1 MAALPAPKFDYRR
14 LGDDYGNFRLLELQ
28 PAIDRRDLLRCTIQH
43 ASIDTS
49 AYCAL
54 SYVWGDQKVDSSE
67 MEIIY
72 KRPKRRLFESKKHYQ
87 EGAVVYRKEVGS
99 SLARALRYIRQP
111 YVSVVIWVDAF
122 CIDQES
128 KEERASQVKLMT
140 NIYSSAQV
148 VHAWLGPEY
157 NEDPA
162 VRSVSCG
169 PFQLRHWLTA
179 SPFGI
184 EIQKNTLAFE
194 YIDLIWTLAK
204 RIKGSEKLASENDWL
219 QACFTIAQT
228 PAEDLQQRK
237 NAVHQVWASFSAQL
251 LQAVI
256 SHAQAGQIY
265 TTLDSLSQ
273 VNYFSRMWILQETGR
288 AKRVVFHY
296 GEREASHQQL
306 LLALGVTRAYNGSFA
321 KDQLRMLGSKFDSR
335 FLSCVIARLT
345 CSKALGLHEVLKLAF
360 FDRSMH
366 SATDP
371 RDLVYALLGLATN
384 PQAIGVSYELSLDEV
399 YIATARFLFGQGFT
413 DSLITFRPYA
423 RSNDFL
429 SKDFPSWAYDWSR
442 RGLPSF
448 ARFKAAKDTRPRLS
462 FVRHT
467 GTVHNI
473 AMSLKGTWIG
483 RVSAVNDH
491 KFSAIA
497 SAAGLSL
504 EVIQS
509 GRLQGGARPL
519 TTDEKRILGDLLA
532 RIHPTVQLLPADV
545 ARLMSQSALP
555 LGNFWCWWVWWT
567 LSIWSLA
574 KGNTNEVAELLL
586 REAPPRVSSNK
597 DVMRLVSARDVAGLM
612 DLQSWSNLLFTSS
625 TGAAPGS
632 QLTAFGID
640 IVESLFRS
648 AWGTRPF
655 ALDTGFLACAAE
667 VVQVVDEVVIFHG
680 VKAPLVIR
688 RVGNG
693 AHKIV
698 GPAHVCGAM
707 QGQLMSDTSSVDTY
721 TLI

>member
-1 MAALPAPKFDYRR
+1 MAAHLAPKFDYRP

-28 PAIDRRDLLRCTIQH
+28 SAIDRRDLLRCTIQH

-54 SYVWGDQKVDSSE
+54 SYVWGDQKADSSE
-67 MEIIY
+67 MEITY

-87 EGAVVYRKEVGS
+87 EGAVVYRKEIGS
-99 SLARALRYIRQP
+99 SLARALRYMRQP
-111 YVSVVIWVDAF
+111 HACVVIWVDAF

-128 KEERASQVKLMT
+128 KDERASQVKLMT
-140 NIYSSAQV
+140 KIYSSAQV

-162 VRSVSCG
+162 V
-169 PFQLRHWLTA
+169 
-179 SPFGI
+179 
-184 EIQKNTLAFE
+184 
-194 YIDLIWTLAK
+194 
-204 RIKGSEKLASENDWL
+204 LASENDWL

-265 TTLDSLSQ
+265 NTLDSLSQ

-296 GEREASHQQL
+296 GERQASHQQL

-360 FDRSMH
+360 FDRSTH

-384 PQAIGVSYELSLDEV
+384 PQAIRVSYELSLDEV

-423 RSNDFL
+423 RSNEFL
-429 SKDFPSWAYDWSR
+429 SPEFPSWAYDWSR

-491 KFSAIA
+491 KFSALA

-519 TTDEKRILGDLLA
+519 TIDEKRILGDLLA
-532 RIHPTVQLLPADV
+532 RVHSTVQWLSGDV
-545 ARLMSQSALP
+545 EKLMSQTALP

-597 DVMRLVSARDVAGLM
+597 DVMRLVGARDVAGLM

-625 TGAAPGS
+625 TAAAPGS

-655 ALDTGFLACAAE
+655 VLDTGFLAGAAE
-667 VVQVVDEVVIFHG
+667 VVQVRDEVVIFHG
-680 VKAPLVIR
+680 VKAPLVVR
-688 RVGNG
+688 RAGNG

>member
-1 MAALPAPKFDYRR
+1 MAALPAPKFDYRP

-67 MEIIY
+67 METTY

-87 EGAVVYRKEVGS
+87 EGAVVYRKEIGS
-99 SLARALRYIRQP
+99 SLARALRYMRQP
-111 YVSVVIWVDAF
+111 YASVTIWVDAF

-140 NIYSSAQV
+140 KIYSSAQV

-162 VRSVSCG
+162 VHSRACLAGRSNRSA
-169 PFQLRHWLTA
+169 RNWLTV
-179 SPFGI
+179 PLVGI
-184 EIQKNTLAFE
+184 EIQKNTLAFD
-194 YIDLIWTLAK
+194 YIDLIWALAK

-384 PQAIGVSYELSLDEV
+384 PQAISVSYELSLDEV

-413 DSLITFRPYA
+413 DSLITFRP
-423 RSNDFL
+423 
-429 SKDFPSWAYDWSR
+429 
-442 RGLPSF
+442 
-448 ARFKAAKDTRPRLS
+448 FKAAKDTRPRLS

-483 RVSAVNDH
+483 RVVAVNEH
-491 KFSAIA
+491 KFSALA

-655 ALDTGFLACAAE
+655 ALDTGFLHARPKSC
-667 VVQVVDEVVIFHG
+667 
-680 VKAPLVIR
+680 R
-688 RVGNG
+688 
-693 AHKIV
+693 
-698 GPAHVCGAM
+698 
-707 QGQLMSDTSSVDTY
+707 
-721 TLI
+721 

>member
-1 MAALPAPKFDYRR
+1 MAAHLAPKFDYRP

-28 PAIDRRDLLRCTIQH
+28 SAIDRRDLLRCTIQH

-54 SYVWGDQKVDSSE
+54 SYVWGDQKADSSE
-67 MEIIY
+67 MEITY

-87 EGAVVYRKEVGS
+87 EGAVVYRKEIGS
-99 SLARALRYIRQP
+99 SLARALRYMRQP
-111 YVSVVIWVDAF
+111 HACVVIWVDAF

-128 KEERASQVKLMT
+128 KDERASQVKLMT
-140 NIYSSAQV
+140 KIYSSAQV

-162 VRSVSCG
+162 V
-169 PFQLRHWLTA
+169 
-179 SPFGI
+179 
-184 EIQKNTLAFE
+184 
-194 YIDLIWTLAK
+194 
-204 RIKGSEKLASENDWL
+204 
-219 QACFTIAQT
+219 T

-265 TTLDSLSQ
+265 NTLDSLSQ

-296 GEREASHQQL
+296 GERQASHQQL

-360 FDRSMH
+360 FDRSTH

-384 PQAIGVSYELSLDEV
+384 PQAIRVSYELSLDEV

-423 RSNDFL
+423 RSNEFL
-429 SKDFPSWAYDWSR
+429 SPEFPSWAYDWSR

-491 KFSAIA
+491 KFSALA

-519 TTDEKRILGDLLA
+519 TIDEKRILGDLLA
-532 RIHPTVQLLPADV
+532 RVHSTVQWLSGDV
-545 ARLMSQSALP
+545 EKLMSQTALP

-597 DVMRLVSARDVAGLM
+597 DVMRLVGARDVAGLM

-625 TGAAPGS
+625 TAAAPGS

-655 ALDTGFLACAAE
+655 VLDTGFLAGAAE
-667 VVQVVDEVVIFHG
+667 VVQVRDEVVIFHG
-680 VKAPLVIR
+680 VKAPLVVR
-688 RVGNG
+688 RAGNG

>member
-1 MAALPAPKFDYRR
+1 MAALPAPKFDYRP
-14 LGDDYGNFRLLELQ
+14 LGEDYGNFRLLELQ

-54 SYVWGDQKVDSSE
+54 SYVWGDQKADSSE
-67 MEIIY
+67 MEITY

-87 EGAVVYRKEVGS
+87 EGAVVYRKEIGS
-99 SLARALRYIRQP
+99 SLARALRYMRQP
-111 YVSVVIWVDAF
+111 HACVVIWVDAF

-128 KEERASQVKLMT
+128 KDERASQVKLMT
-140 NIYSSAQV
+140 KIYSSAQV

-157 NEDPA
+157 DEDPA
-162 VRSVSCG
+162 VN
-169 PFQLRHWLTA
+169 
-179 SPFGI
+179 
-184 EIQKNTLAFE
+184 KLAFD

-219 QACFTIAQT
+219 QACFTVAQT

-321 KDQLRMLGSKFDSR
+321 KDQLRMLGSRFDSR

-384 PQAIGVSYELSLDEV
+384 PQAIGVSYELGLDEV

-483 RVSAVNDH
+483 RVVAVNEH
-491 KFSAIA
+491 KFSAVA

-545 ARLMSQSALP
+545 ARLVSQSALP

-567 LSIWSLA
+567 LSTWSLA
-574 KGNTNEVAELLL
+574 KGNTNEVDELLL

-612 DLQSWSNLLFTSS
+612 DLQSWSNLLFTSI

-667 VVQVVDEVVIFHG
+667 VVQVGDEVVIFHG

-688 RVGNG
+688 RAGND
-693 AHKIV
+693 AYRIL

-707 QGQLMSDTSSVDTY
+707 QGQLMGVASSSETY

>member
-1 MAALPAPKFDYRR
+1 MAALLAPKFDYRP
-14 LGDDYGNFRLLELQ
+14 LGDEYGNFRLLELQ
-28 PAIDRRDLLRCTIQH
+28 PAIDRRDLLRCTIEH

-54 SYVWGDQKVDSSE
+54 SYVWGDQKADSSE
-67 MEIIY
+67 MEITY

-87 EGAVVYRKEVGS
+87 EGAVVYRKEIGS
-99 SLARALRYIRQP
+99 SLARALRSMRQP
-111 YVSVVIWVDAF
+111 HASVIIWVDAF
-122 CIDQES
+122 CIDQDS

-140 NIYSSAQV
+140 KIYSSAQV
-148 VHAWLGPEY
+148 VHAWLGPEH

-162 VRSVSCG
+162 VN
-169 PFQLRHWLTA
+169 TA
-179 SPFGI
+179 
-184 EIQKNTLAFE
+184 AFDC
-194 YIDLIWTLAK
+194 IDLIWTLAK

-219 QACFTIAQT
+219 QACFTTAQT

-237 NAVHQVWASFSAQL
+237 NTVHQVWASFSAQL
-251 LQAVI
+251 LQALI

-265 TTLDSLSQ
+265 TNLDSLSQ

-423 RSNDFL
+423 RCNDFL

-473 AMSLKGTWIG
+473 AMSVKGTWIG
-483 RVSAVNDH
+483 RVSTVNDH
-491 KFSAIA
+491 RFSAIA

-509 GRLQGGARPL
+509 GRLQGGARTL
-519 TTDEKRILGDLLA
+519 TMDEKRVLANLLA
-532 RIHPTVQLLPADV
+532 RIHPTVQSLPADV
-545 ARLMSQSALP
+545 EKLVSQTALP

-574 KGNTNEVAELLL
+574 KGNTSEVAELLL

-597 DVMRLVSARDVAGLM
+597 DIMRLVSARDVAGLM

-632 QLTAFGID
+632 QLNAFGID

-655 ALDTGFLACAAE
+655 TLDTGFLACAAE
-667 VVQVVDEVVIFHG
+667 VVQVGDDVVIFHG

-688 RVGNG
+688 RAGNG

-707 QGQLMSDTSSVDTY
+707 QGQLMSDTSSVDSY

>member
-1 MAALPAPKFDYRR
+1 MAALLAPKFDYRP
-14 LGDDYGNFRLLELQ
+14 LGDEYGNFRLLELQ
-28 PAIDRRDLLRCTIQH
+28 PAIDRRDLLRCTIEH

-54 SYVWGDQKVDSSE
+54 SYVWGDQKADSSE
-67 MEIIY
+67 MEITY

-87 EGAVVYRKEVGS
+87 EGAVVYRKEIGS
-99 SLARALRYIRQP
+99 SLARALRYLRQP
-111 YVSVVIWVDAF
+111 YACVVIWVDAF

-128 KEERASQVKLMT
+128 KDERASQVKLMT
-140 NIYSSAQV
+140 KIYSS
-148 VHAWLGPEY
+148 
-157 NEDPA
+157 
-162 VRSVSCG
+162 
-169 PFQLRHWLTA
+169 
-179 SPFGI
+179 
-184 EIQKNTLAFE
+184 
-194 YIDLIWTLAK
+194 
-204 RIKGSEKLASENDWL
+204 SEKLASENDWL
-219 QACFTIAQT
+219 QACFTTAQT

-273 VNYFSRMWILQETGR
+273 MNYFSRMWILQETGR

-321 KDQLRMLGSKFDSR
+321 RDQLRMLGSKFDSR

-423 RSNDFL
+423 RSSDFL
-429 SKDFPSWAYDWSR
+429 SQEFPSWAYDWSR

-483 RVSAVNDH
+483 RVVAVNEH
-491 KFSAIA
+491 KFSALA
-497 SAAGLSL
+497 SAAGLDL

-519 TTDEKRILGDLLA
+519 TMDEKRVLGHLLA
-532 RIHPTVQLLPADV
+532 RIHPNVQLLPADIEK
-545 ARLMSQSALP
+545 LISQTALP
-555 LGNFWCWWVWWT
+555 LGNFWCWWVWWV

-597 DVMRLVSARDVAGLM
+597 DVLRLVSARDVAGLM

-667 VVQVVDEVVIFHG
+667 VVQVGDEVVIFHG

-688 RVGNG
+688 RAGND
-693 AHKIV
+693 AYRIL

-707 QGQLMSDTSSVDTY
+707 QGQLMDVASSGETY